1 MIDAATETY
10 PDIVRMLQ
18 TWKSKVTQQQEELVF
33 FNFSE
38 LYTIMKRDDHITEEV
53 YDRLG
58 FVKDT
63 DYASN
68 DVDKPDEISQEMR
81 HRAKVISHNLQ
92 CQLRDRRALSG
103 IIAKKKSIDNGRIKQ
118 NSLHKTHD
126 EALVKIFIKNDD
138 ETANEENN
146 YGCLPINAFS
156 KCNVNMLKAFIHVRL
171 FESATIPKER
181 LRQLPRKKVA
191 SKRQRM

>member
-18 TWKSKVTQQQEELVF
+18 TCKSKVTQQQEDLMF
-33 FNFSE
+33 AHFSE
-38 LYTIMKRDDHITEEV
+38 LYSIMKRDGHITEEV

-63 DYASN
+63 NYAGE

-92 CQLRDRRALSG
+92 CQLRDRRAQSG
-103 IIAKKKSIDNGRIKQ
+103 IMAQKKGSIM
-118 NSLHKTHD
+118 S
-126 EALVKIFIKNDD
+126 E
-138 ETANEENN
+138 
-146 YGCLPINAFS
+146 
-156 KCNVNMLKAFIHVRL
+156 
-171 FESATIPKER
+171 
-181 LRQLPRKKVA
+181 
-191 SKRQRM
+191 